1 MKLLDTNVV
10 VYAIGGPHPY
20 MEPCRRLLQDIAQGS
35 NDYAIDVELL
45 QEVLHIYSYR
55 ARRREAIHV
64 FDRLIRV
71 FPHPLPVR
79 EEEVKQA
86 RELLDRY
93 ERLSPRDA
101 IHAAVVQAHDLEGI
115 ITTDRT
121 FREIRGLA
129 VFDPKDVVTGR

>member
-20 MEPCRRLLQDIAQGS
+20 MEPCQRLLQDVARGS

-45 QEVLHIYSYR
+45 QEVVHIYSYR
-55 ARRREAIHV
+55 VRRQEAIYV
-64 FDRLIRV
+64 FDRLIRL

-79 EEEVKQA
+79 EEEVKHA
-86 RELLDRY
+86 RVLLERY

-101 IHAAVVQAHDLEGI
+101 IHLAVAFTQGLEGVV
-115 ITTDRT
+115 TTDRDMT
-121 FREIRGLA
+121 RVEGVA
-129 VFDPKDVVTGR
+129 CFDPATLYPV